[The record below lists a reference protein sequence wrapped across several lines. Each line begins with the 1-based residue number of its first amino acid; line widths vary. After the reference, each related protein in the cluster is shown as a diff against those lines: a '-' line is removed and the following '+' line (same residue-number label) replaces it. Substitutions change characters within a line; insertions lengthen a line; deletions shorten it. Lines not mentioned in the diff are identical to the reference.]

1 MGGMRGPNSNIRN
14 WNNLADVDLPIE
26 TFDSC
31 RRCHK
36 VGVLGDRLC
45 LVCWDH
51 SSYRKPGTIL
61 AKPNRSQILNE
72 MFHKVK

>member
-14 WNNLADVDLPIE
+14 WNN
-26 TFDSC
+26 
-31 RRCHK
+31 
-36 VGVLGDRLC
+36 
-45 LVCWDH
+45 
-51 SSYRKPGTIL
+51 RKPGTIL